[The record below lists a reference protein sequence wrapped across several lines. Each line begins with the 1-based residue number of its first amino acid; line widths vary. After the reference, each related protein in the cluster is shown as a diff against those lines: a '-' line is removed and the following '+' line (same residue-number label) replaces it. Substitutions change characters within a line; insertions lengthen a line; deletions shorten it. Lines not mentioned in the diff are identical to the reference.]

1 MIVAVDD
8 SFDRQQEI
16 AKPTKLWAEHFKS
29 AGQIH
34 INSHLTSEFFFKSQR
49 RHFGAKAFLGL
60 SDGWLAAACSLF
72 GLALWCLTDCGVVQH
87 AACQAQSESCPR
99 NPRIPVDQPVQKN

>member
-34 INSHLTSEFFFKSQR
+34 INSHLTSEFFFQITEKTFRGQSIP
-49 RHFGAKAFLGL
+49 GA
-60 SDGWLAAACSLF
+60 
-72 GLALWCLTDCGVVQH
+72 V
-87 AACQAQSESCPR
+87 
-99 NPRIPVDQPVQKN
+99 